1 MEIDRTILNFDEQA
15 IFALRGLYNRF
26 GYERYKMGR
35 FEEYDL
41 YVQNKDFLVSD
52 QVITF
57 TDRNGR
63 LLAMKPDVTLSIIKN
78 APDQKGV
85 IQKVYYNENVY
96 RIADGSRNFR
106 EIMQAGLECIGDL
119 QEYDIAEVVLLAA
132 KSLQLICPRFVLD
145 LSHMGLVSA
154 VLQCSGLSAVGQGA
168 ALACLQ
174 QKNAHDLEALCRQ
187 ENVDA
192 TALSALCS
200 CSGTAEEILTQLQ
213 PMMVTPNMAQAWNQL
228 RSLCQILRNSGFGD
242 RIRVDFSVGNDLKY
256 YSGVVFKGYLEG
268 IPTSVLSGGQY
279 DALLQKMGRRSSAI
293 GFAIYT
299 DLLERLEP
307 KKAAFD
313 VDTLLL
319 HEADADP
326 AMLLSAVEI
335 LSQKGSVLAATAK
348 PENKR
353 WRQLAQFSS
362 GEVTVLED
370 NG

>member
-1 MEIDRTILNFDEQA
+1 MEIDRTILNYDEQA

-52 QVITF
+52 EVITF

-85 IQKVYYNENVY
+85 VQKVYYNENVY
-96 RIADGSRNFR
+96 RVTDGSHAFR

-119 QEYDIAEVVLLAA
+119 QEYDVAEVVLLAA

-145 LSHMGLVSA
+145 LSHMGLISA
-154 VLQCSGLSAVGQGA
+154 VLRSSGLSPAGQTA
-168 ALACLQ
+168 ALTCLRE
-174 QKNAHDLEALCRQ
+174 KNPHDLASLCDR
-187 ENVDA
+187 ESVDA
-192 TALSALCS
+192 SVLTALCS
-200 CSGTAEEILTQLQ
+200 CEGTAEEVLSLLKPMLSDPAAQGAWQQL
-213 PMMVTPNMAQAWNQL
+213 N
-228 RSLCQILRNSGFGD
+228 SLCTMLRAAGFGHQ
-242 RIRVDFSVGNDLKY
+242 IRVDFSVGNDLKY

-299 DLLERLEP
+299 DLLERLES
-307 KKAAFD
+307 KKTAYD

-319 HEADADP
+319 HEGSADTGA
-326 AMLLSAVEI
+326 LLAAVEA
-335 LSQKGSVLAATAK
+335 LSESGSVLVTSTL

-353 WRQLAQFSS
+353 WRRLARFSK

>member
-1 MEIDRTILNFDEQA
+1 MQIDRTILNCDEQA

-26 GYERYKMGR
+26 GYERYKMSR

-52 QVITF
+52 EVITF

-78 APDQKGV
+78 APDQTGV
-85 IQKVYYNENVY
+85 VQKVYYNENVY
-96 RIADGSRNFR
+96 RVTDGSHNFR

-119 QEYDIAEVVLLAA
+119 REYDIAEVVLLAA

-145 LSHMGLVSA
+145 LSHMGLISA
-154 VLQCSGLSAVGQGA
+154 VLGTSGLSPAGQSA
-168 ALACLQ
+168 ALTCLRE
-174 QKNAHDLEALCRQ
+174 KNTHDLADLCQR

-192 TALSALCS
+192 TTLTALCACDGS
-200 CSGTAEEILTQLQ
+200 AEDVLSQLK
-213 PMMVTPNMAQAWNQL
+213 PMMTAPAMESAWNQL
-228 RSLCQILRNSGFGD
+228 SSLCAMLHTAGFGEQ
-242 RIRVDFSVGNDLKY
+242 IRVDFSVGNDLKY

-299 DLLERLEP
+299 DLLERLES
-307 KKAAFD
+307 KKTAYD
-313 VDTLLL
+313 IDTLLL
-319 HEADADP
+319 HGSDTDTGALLAAAEA
-326 AMLLSAVEI
+326 LSED
-335 LSQKGSVLAATAK
+335 GSVLVASAQS
-348 PENKR
+348 ENKR
-353 WRQLAQFSS
+353 WRRLARFSN